1 MFTTIWEKGQNLNIA
16 EVVAGGYYCFSFRYV
31 IDQEADLLEK
41 VTSGIVGR
49 YFEYQGHSCY
59 FDKITIDR
67 DNKLVHFYIV
77 IMSGTPAVVYIVL
90 IAFIL
95 GIAYLSLVSLKQ
107 WTNENPAAKLAL
119 GAFPIILLLVGIIVL
134 IRMVKD

>member
-1 MFTTIWEKGQNLNIA
+1 
-16 EVVAGGYYCFSFRYV
+16 
-31 IDQEADLLEK
+31 
-41 VTSGIVGR
+41 
-49 YFEYQGHSCY
+49 
-59 FDKITIDR
+59 
-67 DNKLVHFYIV
+67 
-77 IMSGTPAVVYIVL
+77 MSGTPAVVYIVL